1 MLKKIFL
8 LLSLPAIGFA
18 AENKAII
25 ADNYKI
31 GLGYSTTHNSKAYF
45 VSGAYSAPLSTYT
58 GFSLNG
64 NLDKTLGENNV
75 VDSTGS
81 FISGSLLLRDYERG
95 AISLNVGKGYSRFN
109 LPSAVNGPHKAD
121 FNQYGVSSSYYLG
134 NVTAGLARS
143 AVTSNDAED
152 SNTAVLSLA
161 WYPER
166 NIRLQLTGSGMDEKD
181 TYNFSIRY
189 QPPQF
194 ANSTSL
200 SLVYHNASDD
210 NGIQA
215 DISYYFDTR
224 VSLIDRD
231 RKY

>member
-1 MLKKIFL
+1 
-8 LLSLPAIGFA
+8 
-18 AENKAII
+18 
-25 ADNYKI
+25 
-31 GLGYSTTHNSKAYF
+31 
-45 VSGAYSAPLSTYT
+45 
-58 GFSLNG
+58 
-64 NLDKTLGENNV
+64 
-75 VDSTGS
+75 
-81 FISGSLLLRDYERG
+81 
-95 AISLNVGKGYSRFN
+95 
-109 LPSAVNGPHKAD
+109 
-121 FNQYGVSSSYYLG
+121 
-134 NVTAGLARS
+134 
-143 AVTSNDAED
+143 
-152 SNTAVLSLA
+152 
-161 WYPER
+161 
-166 NIRLQLTGSGMDEKD
+166 MDEKD